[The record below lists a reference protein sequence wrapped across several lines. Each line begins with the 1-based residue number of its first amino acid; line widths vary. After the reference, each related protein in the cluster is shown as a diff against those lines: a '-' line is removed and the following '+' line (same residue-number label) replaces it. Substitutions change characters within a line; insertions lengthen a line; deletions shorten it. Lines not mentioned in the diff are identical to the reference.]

1 MTDLNFIIIGQ
12 KIKERRQA
20 VGITQEAVAHA
31 LDINPSHISNI
42 ECGRANPS
50 LTALVKIA
58 NVLQCSVDYFISG
71 EYTTSPSAMAP
82 LDSLDSQ
89 IVEKVK
95 YLDLDTKRKLLRI
108 LNVI

>member
-20 VGITQEAVAHA
+20 VGITQEAVANA

-58 NVLQCSVDYFISG
+58 NVLQCSVDYFISE
-71 EYTTSPSAMAP
+71 EYTTPPSAMAQ
-82 LDSLDSQ
+82 LDTLDSQ
-89 IVEKVK
+89 IMEKVK
-95 YLDLDTKRKLLRI
+95 YLDLDTKQKLLKI